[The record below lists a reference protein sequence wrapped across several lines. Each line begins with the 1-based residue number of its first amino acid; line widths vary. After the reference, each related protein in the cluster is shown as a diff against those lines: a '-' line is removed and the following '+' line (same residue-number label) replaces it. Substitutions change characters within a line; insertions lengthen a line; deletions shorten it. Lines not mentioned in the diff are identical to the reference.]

1 MLELFSLACCEGIS
15 FRELTVEMLMIRL
28 LKSLKLVILFFLPF
42 NLLAQVKVLDS
53 LTQLPIVGVTIAIDQ
68 RNASQIT
75 DEQGGF
81 DLKMLNL
88 NSDQSITFT
97 SIGYQKKV
105 LTAKNL
111 LETTIVYLSPVTY
124 ALNEVNIKARKYRKH
139 LVGGGMSL
147 LHGSNSYGGYAYE
160 EARYFP
166 NEYNEGSKIVAV
178 QYFVI
183 KKQSF
188 QKVTNVDLSNAFGV
202 GIYEA
207 NADGSPGAP
216 LLKDALVVMAKEH
229 AKWFEVNLEQY
240 DLPMPKYGFVVSFMV
255 FPAAF
260 YKAKDTKVNHTNF
273 VAPVLAIKT
282 YLRKSPDSW
291 RKGLYPKSVWKR
303 DTFSHFGIRA
313 MVAEAK

>member
-1 MLELFSLACCEGIS
+1 MN
-15 FRELTVEMLMIRL
+15 RL
-28 LKSLKLVILFFLPF
+28 LKPLKFIILFFLPL

-53 LTQLPIVGVTIAIDQ
+53 LTKLPIVGVTIAVDQ
-68 RNASQIT
+68 GNAVQIT
-75 DEQGGF
+75 DDQGMF
-81 DLKMLNL
+81 DFRKLNL
-88 NSDQSITFT
+88 KNDQSITFT

-105 LTAKNL
+105 CLAKNL
-111 LETTIVYLSPVTY
+111 LEATIIYLNPVTY
-124 ALNEVNIKARKYRKH
+124 ALNEINIKARKYRKH

-147 LHGSNSYGGYAYE
+147 LHGSNSYGDYAYE

-166 NEYNEGSKIVAV
+166 NEYSEGSKIIAV
-178 QYFVI
+178 QYFVV

-202 GIYEA
+202 GVYEA

-216 LLKDALVVMAKEH
+216 LLKDALVVIAKEH

-240 DLPMPKYGFVVSFMV
+240 NLPMPKYGFVVSFIV

-260 YKAKDTKVNHTNF
+260 YKVNESKVNHTNF

-282 YLRKSPDSW
+282 YLRKSNDSW
-291 RKGLYPKSVWKR
+291 KKGLYPKSVWRR